1 MRRLPLAAIAAAAAV
16 VAAAG
21 AGCAPAAPVR
31 PPPLAPEAYAHYVRG
46 RAAFFEADYATALR
60 ELDEAMA
67 AAPDE
72 PGVAVARV
80 EAMYRLG
87 MRVEASTQIERAT
100 ARWPR
105 SPEVWL
111 AAGDV
116 HRGTGELKRAA
127 RAYRRVLELEPTLA
141 AAYLGLAATETQAK
155 RPAEA
160 EKVYRKLIAA
170 LPESVDGHEQLAQI
184 LLARRDDAGA
194 APHLVRVIELDGDR
208 IDAARALAG
217 VHVRAGR
224 VKEAIAITRV
234 AFDRTAG
241 DLAIGADLV
250 WLLLEL
256 GDRRAA
262 LDVLGLYDASVPPD
276 VLADAAGMYA
286 ALGDLEHALAA
297 AETADA
303 RGRDTSLLRARILVS
318 QRRTRDALAALDG
331 IDESRK
337 AWPAAQAIAVE
348 ALLAAGRIDDAR
360 ARADRG
366 LARAPAHASLVA
378 AAAEAARR
386 DGDVAAGRALFRKA
400 AATRPHDAEL
410 ALAWA
415 GFESKA
421 GEHARARALAEQ
433 VLAATPDAPGALN
446 MVGFAL
452 VEARRD
458 LPRARR
464 LLARARG
471 LAPGDAS
478 VLDSWGWLLRAEGDL
493 AGADRALTRAVL
505 IAPHEPEILAH
516 AATIAAERGAHPRAR
531 RLHALTLARPA
542 APEVR
547 RAAAAALA
555 TLPPGGAPRL
565 PPCYA
570 RVHMKAP
577 VLLRVTLGS
586 LLATAA
592 CSETPSKGQCEQL
605 LSRIID
611 LEATATGV
619 KGTKDEV
626 EKQKASIREYAIGQ
640 KFIESCTRETPKK
653 VVACGLNAKTM
664 DDLAACDKQ

>member
-1 MRRLPLAAIAAAAAV
+1 MAAGAV
-16 VAAAG
+16 AAG
-21 AGCAPAAPVR
+21 AGCAPPAPAR
-31 PPPLAPEAYAHYVRG
+31 PVPLAPEAYAHYVRG

-60 ELDEAMA
+60 ELDEAAA

-72 PGVAVARV
+72 PGVAVARA

-87 MRVEASTQIERAT
+87 KRADAGTQIELAT

-111 AAGDV
+111 AAGDI
-116 HRGTGELKRAA
+116 HRGIGELKRAA
-127 RAYRRVLELEPTLA
+127 RAYQRTLELDRTLA

-160 EKVYRKLIAA
+160 EKVYRRLIAA
-170 LPESVDGHEQLAQI
+170 LPEAVDGHEQLAQI
-184 LLARRDDAGA
+184 LLARGDDAGA
-194 APHLVRVIELDGDR
+194 APHLVRVMELDGDR
-208 IDAARALAG
+208 IDAHRALAG

-224 VKEAIAITRV
+224 LDEAIAITRV

-241 DLAIGADLV
+241 DIAIGADLV
-250 WLLLEL
+250 WLLLEI

-286 ALGDLEHALAA
+286 ALGELDRALDAADL
-297 AETADA
+297 ADA
-303 RGRDTSLLRARILVS
+303 RGRDTTLLRARLHVWL
-318 QRRTRDALAALDG
+318 RRTREALAAVDG
-331 IDESRK
+331 IAERRK

-348 ALLAAGRIDDAR
+348 ALLVAGRVADAR
-360 ARADRG
+360 ARADRA
-366 LARAPAHASLVA
+366 LARAPAHAALVA

-386 DGDVAAGRALFRKA
+386 DGDVAAGRALFRRA
-400 AATRPHDAEL
+400 AATRPHDGEL

-415 GFESKA
+415 GFESRA
-421 GEHARARALAEQ
+421 GDRARALALAEQ
-433 VLAATPDAPGALN
+433 VLASTPDAPGAMNL
-446 MVGFAL
+446 VGFTL
-452 VEARRD
+452 VELTRD

-464 LLARARG
+464 LLARARR
-471 LAPGDAS
+471 LSPGDAS
-478 VLDSWGWLLRAEGDL
+478 ILDSWGWLLRAEGDL
-493 AGADRALTRAVL
+493 AGADRALARAVL

-516 AATIAAERGAHPRAR
+516 AATVAAERGAHARAR
-531 RLHALTLARPA
+531 RLHALVLARPA
-542 APEVR
+542 PPEVR
-547 RAAAAALA
+547 LAAAAALS

-605 LSRIID
+605 LAHIID

-619 KGTKDEV
+619 KGTKEEV
-626 EKQKASIREYAIGQ
+626 EKQKASIREYAMGQ
-640 KFIESCTRETPKK
+640 KFLESCTRDTPKK
-653 VVACGLNAKTM
+653 VVACGLQAKNM
-664 DDLAACDKQ
+664 DDLAACDGQK